1 MLWFSL
7 TLISHIG
14 LALSDNPGFL
24 KLRKIRAA
32 QAIAT
37 TVIESVVL
45 MLCITFGA
53 FSDCSVAKP
62 SVSKCRNS
70 HVEFS

>member
-1 MLWFSL
+1 MLWYSL
-7 TLISHIG
+7 TLVPYLG

-32 QAIAT
+32 QAIAS
-37 TVIESVVL
+37 TVMKSFVL
-45 MLCITFGA
+45 ILDITFGA
-53 FSDCSVAKP
+53 ISDCSVAE
-62 SVSKCRNS
+62 SCVSKCRNS